1 MLIEMWWKGWDVVD
15 KKRSVNRD
23 GRGGG
28 QTRDVSIEMWWQGRD
43 VLIEIWWQG
52 WDVVAKKRLG
62 QSLLSLFLRVG
73 FAPF

>member
-1 MLIEMWWKGWDVVD
+1 MWWKGWDVVD

-52 WDVVAKKRLG
+52 WDVVAK
-62 QSLLSLFLRVG
+62 
-73 FAPF
+73 